1 MKVYEDLTPAMKA
14 ILFHYIRGYTMWSS
28 FEVDEEKINGISNK
42 WAENYGIHL
51 PSWKR
56 SDRKV
61 KALPTAVGLA
71 GPVIGKPGRLQVIV
85 MATPFAGAALPNS
98 PWAREK
104 WIKRPPEFSDFVMV
118 REPREGSG
126 YVWTWRIQEHVMG
139 GLEKYLTMLVK
150 ACDAAQVRHEA
161 SHWVRFYP
169 MFSGI
174 RRQIRRLYRAASKLW
189 LATQKSEWPGPN
201 PEDLPQMGGFRKDPG
216 KSAGKPRKAA

>member
-14 ILFHYIRGYTMWSS
+14 ILFHYTRGYTLWNS
-28 FEVDEEKINGISNK
+28 FEVDEEKLSGIADK
-42 WAENYGIHL
+42 WAENYGINL

-56 SDRKV
+56 HDRKL
-61 KALPTAVGLA
+61 KELPTAIGLA
-71 GPVIGKPGRLQVIV
+71 GPIIGKPGRKQVLL
-85 MATPFAGAALPNS
+85 MATPHAASMSQNS
-98 PWAREK
+98 PWLREK
-104 WIKRPPEFSDFVMV
+104 WLKRPPEFSDFVMV

-126 YVWTWRIQEHVMG
+126 YVWTWRIQERVLE
-139 GLEKYLTMLVK
+139 GLEKYLTVLVK
-150 ACDAAQVRHEA
+150 AGDAAPVRHEA

-174 RRQIRRLYRAASKLW
+174 RRQIRRLYRGTSKLW

-216 KSAGKPRKAA
+216 KQAGRAKKAA